1 MGVLG
6 RGPKERGE
14 GRMSRRCFAVI
25 SITIT
30 VVALAPVFAA
40 AQSANTTAPPRTPW
54 GQPDLQGVWDFRTI
68 TSLERPSDLVGKQ
81 VLTDEEAANYEAL
94 ENRRQNRDLV
104 DPKKGGAL
112 YPPESEGGVVPYNE
126 FWYDRGT
133 TVVED
138 KRTSLIVDPPD
149 GRLPPLR
156 PGTAEE
162 VGSAG
167 EDLPGH
173 RPVWYRAGGIGAD
186 GPKTEASGSG
196 ASWGSTADRP

>member
-1 MGVLG
+1 
-6 RGPKERGE
+6 
-14 GRMSRRCFAVI
+14 MSHRCLAAIVTVI
-25 SITIT
+25 A

-40 AQSANTTAPPRTPW
+40 AQSANTTAPPRTSW
-54 GQPDLQGVWDFRTI
+54 GQPDLQGVCHFRTI
-68 TSLERPSDLVGKQ
+68 TSLERPSDLTWKQ
-81 VLTDEEAANYEAL
+81 ILTDEEAANYEAL

-126 FWYDRGT
+126 FWYDRGA

-149 GRLPPLR
+149 GRLPALR
-156 PGTAEE
+156 PGTAEQ

-173 RPVWYRAGGIGAD
+173 RPVRYRAGGIGAD
-186 GPKTEASGSG
+186 GPEDRGLGERCLLGFNSGPPMIPS
-196 ASWGSTADRP
+196 AYNNNMQLF